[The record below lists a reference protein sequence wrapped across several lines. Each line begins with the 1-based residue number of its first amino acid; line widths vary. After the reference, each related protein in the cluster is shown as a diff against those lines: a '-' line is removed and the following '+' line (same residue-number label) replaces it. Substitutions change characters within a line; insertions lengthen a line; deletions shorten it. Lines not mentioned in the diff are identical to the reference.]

1 MPRDGSDTKQAL
13 IVAGERLLATKGL
26 DAVTVSEIITEAGAR
41 NASALQYHFG
51 SRDGL
56 MTAILE
62 RHKVGVA
69 GERQRLL
76 DAAGDDAD
84 LRALLS
90 VLVTPLAAKLDDDD
104 GGPYYL
110 LLLAQLHQ
118 TGRVFSPPASDA
130 LTSRDLAEVVER
142 ISRAAGPLPPRVL
155 VTRLDLVMTL
165 LIHGL
170 AGRARAVLGG
180 TRSKTSHFVEDLV
193 DAAAG
198 ILTTG
203 VRPGSNG

>member
-1 MPRDGSDTKQAL
+1 VPRDGSDTKQAL
-13 IVAGERLLATKGL
+13 ILAGERLLATKGL
-26 DAVTVSEIITEAGAR
+26 DAVAVSEIIAEAGAR

-62 RHKVGVA
+62 RHKAGVA

-84 LRALLS
+84 LRDLLR
-90 VLVTPLAAKLDDDD
+90 VLITPLAAKLDDDD

-110 LLLAQLHQ
+110 LLLAQLHE

-130 LTSRDLAEVVER
+130 LTSPDLAKVVER
-142 ISRAAGPLPPRVL
+142 ISKAVGPLPPRVL
-155 VTRLDLVMTL
+155 VIRLDLVMTL
-165 LIHGL
+165 LIHAL

-180 TRSKTSHFVEDLV
+180 TRSKTAYFVEDLV
-193 DAAAG
+193 DASAG
-198 ILTTG
+198 ILTTSA
-203 VRPGSNG
+203 RSGSNG